1 MDLQKQ
7 GSMGFENNSVSTK
20 SFGLKDKVGYL
31 CGDLGN
37 DFTFIF
43 ARMYLM
49 IFYTNVWGISPSL
62 VGTLFL
68 VSRCIDA
75 FTDVTMGR
83 IVDKCKTTK
92 DGKLVIGAG
101 TVLDAETARAAMLAG
116 AKYIVSPA
124 FDLETAKICN
134 RYKVPYLPGI
144 MTINEIITAHEAGVD
159 FVKLFPGSAFGQG
172 YVKAIKG
179 PLPYANIMV
188 TGGVNIDNIDSWIKA
203 GVDAVGIG
211 GELNKLGEEGKFEEI
226 TAVCEQYMAK
236 LNEARGC

>member
-1 MDLQKQ
+1 MIKINTLRALKEC
-7 GSMGFENNSVSTK
+7 GVVAVVRGNSK
-20 SFGLKDKVGYL
+20 EVGVEISKACVKGGVKAL
-31 CGDLGN
+31 EV
-37 DFTFIF
+37 T
-43 ARMYLM
+43 
-49 IFYTNVWGISPSL
+49 YTNKFANDIIKELSEIYEGQ
-62 VGTLFL
+62 
-68 VSRCIDA
+68 D
-75 FTDVTMGR
+75 DV
-83 IVDKCKTTK
+83 
-92 DGKLVIGAG
+92 VIGAG

-116 AKYIVSPA
+116 AKYIVSPG

-188 TGGVNIDNIDSWIKA
+188 TGGVNIDNLDSWIKA

-211 GELNKLGEEGKFEEI
+211 GELYKLGEEGKFDEI
-226 TAVCEQYMAK
+226 TAICEQYMAK
-236 LNEARGC
+236 LHEARGC

>member
-1 MDLQKQ
+1 MIKINTLRALKEC
-7 GSMGFENNSVSTK
+7 GVVAVVRGNSK
-20 SFGLKDKVGYL
+20 EVGVEISKACVKGGVKAL
-31 CGDLGN
+31 EV
-37 DFTFIF
+37 T
-43 ARMYLM
+43 
-49 IFYTNVWGISPSL
+49 YTNKFANDIIKELSEIYEGQ
-62 VGTLFL
+62 
-68 VSRCIDA
+68 D
-75 FTDVTMGR
+75 DV
-83 IVDKCKTTK
+83 
-92 DGKLVIGAG
+92 VIGAG

-144 MTINEIITAHEAGVD
+144 MTINEIIAAHEAGVD

-188 TGGVNIDNIDSWIKA
+188 TGGVNIDNLDSWIKA

-211 GELNKLGEEGKFEEI
+211 GELNKLGEEGKFDEI
-226 TAVCEQYMAK
+226 TAICEQYMAK

>member
-1 MDLQKQ
+1 MIKINTLRALKEC
-7 GSMGFENNSVSTK
+7 GVVAVVRGNSK
-20 SFGLKDKVGYL
+20 EVGVEISKACVKGGVKAL
-31 CGDLGN
+31 EV
-37 DFTFIF
+37 
-43 ARMYLM
+43 A
-49 IFYTNVWGISPSL
+49 YTNKFANDIIKELCEIYEGQY
-62 VGTLFL
+62 
-68 VSRCIDA
+68 
-75 FTDVTMGR
+75 DV
-83 IVDKCKTTK
+83 
-92 DGKLVIGAG
+92 VIGAG

>member
-1 MDLQKQ
+1 MIKINTLRAVKEW
-7 GSMGFENNSVSTK
+7 GVVAVVRGNSK
-20 SFGLKDKVGYL
+20 EVGVEISKACVKGGVKAL
-31 CGDLGN
+31 EV
-37 DFTFIF
+37 T
-43 ARMYLM
+43 
-49 IFYTNVWGISPSL
+49 YTNKFANDIIKELSEIYEGQ
-62 VGTLFL
+62 
-68 VSRCIDA
+68 D
-75 FTDVTMGR
+75 DV
-83 IVDKCKTTK
+83 
-92 DGKLVIGAG
+92 VIGAG

-144 MTINEIITAHEAGVD
+144 MTINEIIAAHEAGVD

-188 TGGVNIDNIDSWIKA
+188 TGGVNIDNLDSWIKA

-211 GELNKLGEEGKFEEI
+211 GELNKLGEEGKFDEI
-226 TAVCEQYMAK
+226 TAICEQYMAK
-236 LNEARGC
+236 LHEARGC

>member
-43 ARMYLM
+43 ASMYLM

-188 TGGVNIDNIDSWIKA
+188 TGGVNIDNIDSWIKV

-226 TAVCEQYMAK
+226 TAVCEQYIAK